1 MSDIFSKLIEE
12 IEKNKLNI
20 YGIEIFQNH
29 NIVFRHM
36 QRDDIRYPIYSAT
49 KSFTTTAVGIAVD
62 EGKFSVDAP
71 LYECLEQRY
80 LQNMPADF
88 RKAFCKLTVR
98 RFLTMSVNGYPFRP
112 SGDDWLET
120 VLQTNADY
128 SKTLFSYTNVSA
140 YLVGVACENAVG
152 SNLPQYLKPRLLEPL
167 GIENPIFQFDSQ
179 GRFYGA
185 TGMYLTVHEL
195 SLLGQLY
202 LQKGVL
208 NNHRILSERWTEEAT
223 KLQIDNHDGG
233 YGYFFWRNGD
243 HFSISGKWGQ
253 KCLIY
258 PQKKLMITYLGD
270 IPETSGKMLSIAENF
285 AKNYG

>member
-1 MSDIFSKLIEE
+1 MSDNFFKLIKET
-12 IEKNKLNI
+12 EKNNLNVH
-20 YGIEIFQNH
+20 GIEIFQNN
-29 NIVFRHM
+29 NIIFRYM
-36 QRDDIRYPIYSAT
+36 RNKDIRYPIYSAT
-49 KSFTTTAVGIAVD
+49 KSFTATAVGIAVN
-62 EGKFSVDAP
+62 EGIFSIDDP
-71 LYECLEQRY
+71 LCEYLETRY
-80 LQNMPADF
+80 LQNIPANLKQDF
-88 RKAFCKLTVR
+88 CQIPVK

-120 VLQTNADY
+120 VLRTSTNY
-128 SKTLFSYTNVSA
+128 SETSFSYTNVSA

-152 SNLPQYLKPRLLEPL
+152 GNLAGYLKSRLFEPL
-167 GIENPIFQFDSQ
+167 GIENPAFQYDPQ

-202 LQKGVL
+202 MQKGVF
-208 NNHRILSERWTEEAT
+208 NNNRILSENWTDEAT
-223 KLQIDNHDGG
+223 KLQIDNPDGG

-258 PQKKLMITYLGD
+258 PHKKLIITYLGD
-270 IPETSGKMLSIAENF
+270 MPETSGKMQSIAEDF
-285 AKNYG
+285 AENYE